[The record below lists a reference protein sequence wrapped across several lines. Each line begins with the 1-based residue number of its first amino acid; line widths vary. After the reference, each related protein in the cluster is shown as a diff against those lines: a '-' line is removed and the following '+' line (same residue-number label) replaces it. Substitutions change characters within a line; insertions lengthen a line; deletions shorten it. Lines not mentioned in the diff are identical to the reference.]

1 MRSHL
6 GSRDAKRLTVVWA
19 LSPETGLLRSPAG
32 SARWPEPRAGSSRGL
47 ARLGGLPPL
56 QLPPPGLGLG
66 KGGKVSSCLIGQN
79 DGDTCFVPNRHLA
92 AAGHDL
98 GGSQF
103 SDTNGRRDPD
113 VRGAVLARKTKA
125 EQKRWRGAGP
135 APTC

>member
-47 ARLGGLPPL
+47 ARLGGLSPL
-56 QLPPPGLGLG
+56 QLPPAGLGLG

-79 DGDTCFVPNRHLA
+79 DGDTCLSQTGTWQLRGMTWEGASFQTRMA
-92 AAGHDL
+92 AET
-98 GGSQF
+98 QM
-103 SDTNGRRDPD
+103 
-113 VRGAVLARKTKA
+113 
-125 EQKRWRGAGP
+125 
-135 APTC
+135 